1 MSDLIEF
8 LVEVF
13 LEGVIEVAQSNKSP
27 KTVRLAIYF
36 VIFSV
41 VSGFLYLSF
50 VMREDIVMFLTFSI
64 TGSLLSLW
72 LLFMLNN
79 YAKDYKQ
86 K

>member
-8 LVEVF
+8 LVEIF
-13 LEGVIEVAQSNKSP
+13 IDGIIEGATSNKSP
-27 KTVRLAIYF
+27 KTVRLVIYF

-64 TGSLLSLW
+64 TGSLLGLW